1 MTVGQGKPKLQ
12 LFGGKCIYEILTGKS
27 LQTYPITQSV
37 FLDFEMLVE
46 FGDTM
51 PIARKEGP
59 RFENHDLLEKSRV
72 DSYLQRFSGSIITL

>member
-1 MTVGQGKPKLQ
+1 
-12 LFGGKCIYEILTGKS
+12 
-27 LQTYPITQSV
+27 
-37 FLDFEMLVE
+37 MLVE

-72 DSYLQRFSGSIITL
+72 DSYLQRFLGLHYNTLSFKMNE